1 VSELHEDAA
10 AYALNALD
18 APELAEFEAH
28 LATCTFCQQEVAQF
42 SKTAAELSLLTQ
54 ATPPPRLRQNVLVAI
69 QRVPQLPAEAR
80 GQDRSST
87 PATPSRRTST
97 DMQPR
102 PTGPRRA
109 MPGSWIPDDL
119 DSGREDELE
128 LRRQRRRSR
137 ILSGLVAAMLIVTVG
152 LGGVIYT
159 LVQQRQTEVA
169 QRQAQLDQRT
179 FEEQLLRAEDV
190 RTVVAPTLQGGGRCT
205 FIVSRK
211 LNRALYLGTNMP
223 DPGQG
228 RHYQLWTVTGTRS
241 NNHPDLD
248 NPVPNVRP
256 WRQFFRGNVANA
268 DFLAVSIEADG
279 TTPVVP
285 TSDQIVVLAPLT

>member
-1 VSELHEDAA
+1 VSEVHEDAA
-10 AYALNALD
+10 AYALNSLD
-18 APELAEFEAH
+18 PRELAGFEAH
-28 LATCTFCQQEVAQF
+28 LATCMFCQQEVAQF
-42 SKTAAELSLLTQ
+42 SKTAAQLSLLTQ
-54 ATPPPRLRQNVLVAI
+54 AAPPPRLRQNVLAAI
-69 QRVPQLPAEAR
+69 QRVPQLPGENGAYE
-80 GQDRSST
+80 GSGT
-87 PATPSRRTST
+87 PATSSRRTSA
-97 DMQPR
+97 DMRTR

-109 MPGSWIPDDL
+109 MPGSWIPDDT
-119 DSGREDELE
+119 DAGQVDELE

-159 LVQQRQTEVA
+159 LVQQRQAEVA
-169 QRQAQLDQRT
+169 QRQAELDQRT

-256 WRQFFRGNVANA
+256 WRQFFRGNVATA

-279 TTPVVP
+279 STPVVP
-285 TSDQIVVLAPLT
+285 TSDKIIVLAPLT